1 MEPLRNPPANGIPQ
15 DELRLITRAAWLY
28 YIQGMTQ
35 TEVAEELNVSRIKVT
50 RLIARAKSYGI
61 VDIRI
66 HQPSGMFVDL
76 EEELIS
82 RYNLRDASVILDIPN
97 GEPIRR
103 LLAKATAEW
112 LTSHLRP
119 ELVVGISMGRTLACL
134 PDVIESNQPTGT
146 TFIEVMGASDSVN
159 SGFNSY
165 SVISRIAQLYGGQS
179 HLLDVPTFVSN
190 QSIRDLLMS
199 EEHIAERFEIARH
212 CDILITSVGTV
223 DDDALLHQIG
233 YLPDDILHQLQN
245 DHAVGDLLGHF
256 IDERGRPVSSPLDG
270 RLMAIQ
276 LDDLKHIPYSVLVSG
291 GESKINAMKAALLGN
306 YINVL
311 ITDVISAKELLKK
324 N

>member
-1 MEPLRNPPANGIPQ
+1 MEPLKNIPISEIQQ

-28 YIQGMTQ
+28 YIQGLTQ

-61 VDIRI
+61 IEIRI

-76 EEELIS
+76 EQELIS

-103 LLAKATAEW
+103 LLAKAAAQW
-112 LTSHLRP
+112 LTPHLRP
-119 ELVVGISMGRTLACL
+119 ELVVGISMGRTLAYL
-134 PDVIESNQPTGT
+134 PEVIENKQPTGT

-159 SGFNSY
+159 SGFSSY
-165 SVISRIAQLYGGQS
+165 AVISRIAQLYGGQA
-179 HLLDVPTFVSN
+179 HLLDVPTFVSS

-199 EEHIAERFEIARH
+199 ETHIAERFEIARH

-223 DDDALLHQIG
+223 DNDALLHQIG
-233 YLPDDILHQLQN
+233 YINDEILQHLQREK
-245 DHAVGDLLGHF
+245 AVGDLLGHF
-256 IDERGRPVSSPLDG
+256 IDERGRPVSNPLDG

-291 GESKINAMKAALLGN
+291 GENKINAMKAALLGN

-311 ITDVISAKELLKK
+311 ITDVSSAKELLKK